1 MAKRTPSAKNND
13 RLWHCTNDE
22 ARGTVFVKGAARRS
36 ASTWPVPTRIADGA
50 TIKVFGCHPP
60 RLCDDHELGAAP
72 QIEGALAYRG
82 RVAFDVADVPCFYL
96 TFDRSTGK
104 LRAMCFS
111 FELEV
116 HNILADDDEPDALI
130 EGRPMSNSTF
140 CALLHAGLDESV
152 RRAAR
157 GASQQSRP

>member
-1 MAKRTPSAKNND
+1 MPMARQIFHPNN
-13 RLWHCTNDE
+13 
-22 ARGTVFVKGAARRS
+22 RGRAHGLVETFRPKVDL
-36 ASTWPVPTRIADGA
+36 TCTRIADGA
-50 TIKVFGCHPP
+50 TIKVFGCQEP
-60 RLCDDHELGAAP
+60 RLCGDHELGDAA
-72 QIEGALAYRG
+72 QGALAYRG
-82 RVAFDVADVPCFYL
+82 CGRSLAFDVNDYPRSYL

>member
-1 MAKRTPSAKNND
+1 MYPKVDLT
-13 RLWHCTNDE
+13 C
-22 ARGTVFVKGAARRS
+22 
-36 ASTWPVPTRIADGA
+36 TRIADGA

-82 RVAFDVADVPCFYL
+82 RVAFDVKDFPRVYL

-157 GASQQSRP
+157 GASQ

>member
-1 MAKRTPSAKNND
+1 MA
-13 RLWHCTNDE
+13 LHQ
-22 ARGTVFVKGAARRS
+22 RRS
-36 ASTWPVPTRIADGA
+36 GRHRLREGGRA
-50 TIKVFGCHPP
+50 T
-60 RLCDDHELGAAP
+60 LG
-72 QIEGALAYRG
+72 L
-82 RVAFDVADVPCFYL
+82 DVADVPRFYL

-111 FELEV
+111 FELDV
-116 HNILADDDEPDALI
+116 PNILADDDEPDALI

>member
-1 MAKRTPSAKNND
+1 MLSVNFS
-13 RLWHCTNDE
+13 
-22 ARGTVFVKGAARRS
+22 V
-36 ASTWPVPTRIADGA
+36 
-50 TIKVFGCHPP
+50 
-60 RLCDDHELGAAP
+60 LCDDHELGAAP

-82 RVAFDVADVPCFYL
+82 RVAFDVKDFPRVYL

-116 HNILADDDEPDALI
+116 QNYLEDDDDSLGVL

-157 GASQQSRP
+157 GASRRDTRR